1 MESTGLNYRPLGK
14 TSLQV
19 SVIALGTVSLGLD
32 YGIEAPGEFG
42 RPAEADAIRL
52 LQQAADAG
60 ISLFDTAPAYGES
73 ERLLGQALR
82 SYPQCYIATKVPVP
96 MDANGSPMRNTPLRR
111 AVQGSMENSLHAL
124 QRNVLDIVQIH
135 NATADIIAQGE
146 MAEALLQAQ
155 KQGKVRFLGASVYGE
170 EAALAAVEAGC
181 FDVIQVAYN
190 VLDQRMA
197 RRVFPAAERAGV
209 GILVRSALLKGALTA
224 KARWLPPELAELR
237 QAAERAMDILAGSW
251 QSLPEAALRFCLS
264 APQVATVLIGA
275 RTPEELRPALAAA
288 EAGPL
293 SEEVLART
301 PALALAEERWLN
313 PTYWPGV

>member
-1 MESTGLNYRPLGK
+1 MNYRTLGK
-14 TSLQV
+14 TGLQV
-19 SVIALGTVSLGLD
+19 SVIALGTVSLGVD
-32 YGIEAPGEFG
+32 YGIEAPGGFG
-42 RPAEADAIRL
+42 RPAEADAVRL

-60 ISLFDTAPAYGES
+60 INLFDTAPAYGES

-82 SYPQCYIATKVPVP
+82 SHPQCYIATKVPVP
-96 MDANGSPMRNTPLRR
+96 TDANGSPMHGTPLRR
-111 AVQGSMENSLHAL
+111 AVQGSMENSLRAL
-124 QRNVLDIVQIH
+124 QRDVLDIVQIH
-135 NATADIIAQGE
+135 NATIDVMMQGE
-146 MAEALLQAQ
+146 IADTLIEAQR
-155 KQGKVRFLGASVYGE
+155 QGKVRSLGASVYGE

-181 FDVIQVAYN
+181 FDVLQVAYN

-197 RRVFPAAERAGV
+197 RRVFPAAERGGV

-224 KARWLPPELAELR
+224 KAPWLPPELAGLKG
-237 QAAERAMDILAGSW
+237 AAERARDILAGSW
-251 QSLPEAALRFCLS
+251 QSLPEAAVRFCLS

-275 RTPEELRPALAAA
+275 RTLEELRPALAAA

-313 PTYWPGV
+313 PSCWPVA